1 MASTVKKT
9 KARLE
14 AFCPRFHQAVELI
27 GKRWNGAIIRLLL
40 SGGRRFNEIASAVPG
55 LSGRLLTER
64 LRELERAGIIS
75 REIDD
80 GPPVRVAYGL
90 TASGRELEATVR
102 ALADWS
108 ERWVPAR
115 PDRMRGRA

>member
-14 AFCPRFHQAVELI
+14 AFCPKFHQAVELI

-40 SGGRRFNEIASAVPG
+40 SGSRRFNEIAAAVPG

-64 LRELERAGIIS
+64 LRELESAGIVS
-75 REIDD
+75 REIDE

-90 TASGRELEATVR
+90 TASGRELETTVR
-102 ALADWS
+102 ALAEWC
-108 ERWVPAR
+108 ERWVPAK
-115 PDRMRGRA
+115 RAR